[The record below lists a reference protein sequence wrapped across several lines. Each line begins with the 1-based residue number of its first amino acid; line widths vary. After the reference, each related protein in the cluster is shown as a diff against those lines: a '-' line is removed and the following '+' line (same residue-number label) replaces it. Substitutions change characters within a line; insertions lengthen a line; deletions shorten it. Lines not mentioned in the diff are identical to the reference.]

1 MLAKTLLLALAVLF
15 ISVDSEPK
23 VESTGALSGGGVSD
37 AVRGTLEAKGQ
48 RVLGTDG
55 KPVAEVWF
63 RKDIPTGSAAV
74 DGANFASI
82 PQGTLVG
89 VINFPSQGGDYR
101 GQGIKP
107 GYYTLRYGLIL
118 TDGNHLG
125 VSPARDFLLAC
136 PVSDDKDPNATPKPE
151 DVIKL
156 SKAASGT
163 THPSVWC
170 MVPPTAK
177 SGLPRAIKDGSEHVI
192 LETVLTTKSGAM
204 PIGLILVGKTEG

>member
-1 MLAKTLLLALAVLF
+1 MLLKTILLALAVLF
-15 ISVDSEPK
+15 FFDGEPK
-23 VESTGALSGGGVSD
+23 VESIGALSGGGVSD
-37 AVRGTLEAKGQ
+37 AVRGVLEAKGQ

-63 RKDIPTGSAAV
+63 RKDIPTGATPV
-74 DGANFASI
+74 DAANFSTI

-136 PVSDDKDPNATPKPE
+136 PVSADKIPNETLKPE
-151 DVIKL
+151 DVVKL

-163 THPSVWC
+163 NHPSVWC
-170 MVPPTAK
+170 MVPPTAT

-192 LETVLTTKSGAM
+192 LETILTTKSGPT

>member
-1 MLAKTLLLALAVLF
+1 MLVKTLLLALAVLF
-15 ISVDSEPK
+15 FSVDSEPK

-48 RVLGTDG
+48 KVFGTDG

-63 RKDIPTGSAAV
+63 RKDIPSGSAAV
-74 DGANFASI
+74 DGANFASR
-82 PQGTLVG
+82 
-89 VINFPSQGGDYR
+89 GGDYR

-118 TDGNHLG
+118 VDGNHLG
-125 VSPARDFLLAC
+125 VSPARDFLIAC
-136 PVSDDKDPNATPKPE
+136 PVSDDKDPNATLKPE

-163 THPSVWC
+163 NHPSVWC
-170 MVPPTAK
+170 MVPPTAT

-192 LETVLTTKSGAM
+192 LETVLTTKSGPI